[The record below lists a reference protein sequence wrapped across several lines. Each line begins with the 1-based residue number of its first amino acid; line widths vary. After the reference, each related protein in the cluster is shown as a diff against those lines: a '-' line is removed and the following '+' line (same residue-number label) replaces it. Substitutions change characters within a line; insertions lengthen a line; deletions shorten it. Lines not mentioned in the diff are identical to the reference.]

1 MITGLGAFSTVIAAW
16 SRCTVL
22 SIHPDLRRYVLTAL
36 WVSGAVGIAG
46 IGSLALGLTG
56 MISGGS
62 PEWPFLLFG
71 VVALLSSHLGLVLV
85 PRWYRR
91 SSTIVSS
98 AQPTSGHILLEL
110 ESDSDST
117 SLYATVV
124 DTGPRSRSRHG
135 PFSRSWARLS
145 TRISIGTLPRSAR
158 SPSARQAAYCVHARM
173 AEGRL
178 TRTDGQGTDA
188 TLHRTPQKL
197 AGSPWGWGA
206 VSGLKSLGVQDF
218 RGSPK
223 RIPGIACGDLCANLE
238 FGRPPKCGRR
248 SC

>member
-117 SLYATVV
+117 SLYATVL
-124 DTGPRSRSRHG
+124 DTGPRSRLG
-135 PFSRSWARLS
+135 LLIPTWPVQPFLGAPVDAHIYRDPASQRPVAF
-145 TRISIGTLPRSAR
+145 GTTGGLLWCMP
-158 SPSARQAAYCVHARM
+158 
-173 AEGRL
+173 
-178 TRTDGQGTDA
+178 
-188 TLHRTPQKL
+188 
-197 AGSPWGWGA
+197 GWQRVA
-206 VSGLKSLGVQDF
+206 
-218 RGSPK
+218 
-223 RIPGIACGDLCANLE
+223 
-238 FGRPPKCGRR
+238 
-248 SC
+248 

>member
-158 SPSARQAAYCVHARM
+158 SPSARQAAYCGACQ
-173 AEGRL
+173 
-178 TRTDGQGTDA
+178 DG
-188 TLHRTPQKL
+188 
-197 AGSPWGWGA
+197 
-206 VSGLKSLGVQDF
+206 
-218 RGSPK
+218 RGSPD
-223 RIPGIACGDLCANLE
+223 AD
-238 FGRPPKCGRR
+238 GRPRHRRHPPQDSTKTGWFSMGVGRSLR
-248 SC
+248 A